1 MMYDE
6 YMAKDEAITIR
17 LPASLKRRLEKRA
30 RRYRRSLSSQV
41 VDDLEAALD
50 ADVRS
55 SSGKF
60 LGLYSGNTLPSD
72 EDIKEV
78 RLLLWGSLG
87 KRDWHHG

>member
-1 MMYDE
+1 MMYYE

-17 LPASLKRRLEKRA
+17 LPAVLKRRLEKRA

-41 VDDLEAALD
+41 VDDLEAVLD

-60 LGLYSGNTLPSD
+60 LGLYSGSTLPTD
-72 EDIKEV
+72 DDIKEV

-87 KRDWHHG
+87 KRDWHHD